1 MPGAD
6 DAAAG
11 RGGIRLGVDIGGVLK
26 PHRTP
31 ETEPRFV
38 TSLQTTEPVPGS
50 LETLRRL
57 ASGGFGP
64 RLWVVSKCRAEN
76 EEPLRAWLGRNG
88 FLDDGLVLLTD
99 VHFCRER
106 ADKAEIARHL
116 RLSHFVDDRPEV
128 MSHMDRAI
136 HRVLF
141 QPDRDDAAAYA
152 ASIGGVPMVE
162 TWDDVAAA
170 LLATL
175 SDRVER
181 S

>member
-1 MPGAD
+1 MSRADVAGAG
-6 DAAAG
+6 G
-11 RGGIRLGVDIGGVLK
+11 RDIRLGVDIGGVLK
-26 PHRTP
+26 PHRVP

-38 TSLQTTEPVPGS
+38 TSLETTAPVPGS
-50 LETLRRL
+50 LDTLRRL

-64 RLWVVSKCRAEN
+64 RVWVVSKCREEN

-88 FLDDGLVLLTD
+88 FLDNALVIPTD

-106 ADKAEIARHL
+106 ADKAEIAR
-116 RLSHFVDDRPEV
+116 RLGLTHFVDDRPEV
-128 MSHMDRAI
+128 MSHMDPAI

-152 ASIGGVPMVE
+152 PLIRGVPMVE
-162 TWDDVAAA
+162 SWDAVEVA
-170 LLATL
+170 LRATL
-175 SDRVER
+175 PDRTER